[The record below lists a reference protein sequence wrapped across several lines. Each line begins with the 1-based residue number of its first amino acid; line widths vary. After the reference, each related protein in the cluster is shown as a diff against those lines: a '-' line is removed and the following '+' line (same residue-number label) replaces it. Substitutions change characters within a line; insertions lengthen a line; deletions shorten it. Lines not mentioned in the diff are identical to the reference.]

1 MIHKNMSNLFII
13 MGYSGKGENYIRNYR
28 RDLGKL
34 NCQCRLEGLAQDF
47 NSAEDNG
54 LEQSGQK
61 QWGGNF
67 SKLLS
72 MDGSSLSQWT
82 QHWQLL
88 DSVELPS
95 RRAGHTK
102 GRRLAS
108 YQQNPVTWKCSPKA
122 SSTQVPNLE
131 AYCKP
136 FLFLIYWSTAD
147 LQCCVSFSDSAK
159 GVSLHIHI
167 SILFRFSSHTGHY
180 RVLSTVLCAIQQVLI
195 SDLFYI

>member
-1 MIHKNMSNLFII
+1 MIHKYMLNLLII
-13 MGYSGKGENYIRNYR
+13 TCYSGKGENYIRNYR

-34 NCQCRLEGLAQDF
+34 SCQCRLEGLAQDF

-88 DSVELPS
+88 DSRGTSQSYSWPYKRKEAGKLSAESSYMEVLP
-95 RRAGHTK
+95 
-102 GRRLAS
+102 
-108 YQQNPVTWKCSPKA
+108 Q
-122 SSTQVPNLE
+122 
-131 AYCKP
+131 
-136 FLFLIYWSTAD
+136 
-147 LQCCVSFSDSAK
+147 
-159 GVSLHIHI
+159 
-167 SILFRFSSHTGHY
+167 SI
-180 RVLSTVLCAIQQVLI
+180 I
-195 SDLFYI
+195 